1 MPAPFT
7 LHQRGKSIL
16 VTPFFSKKA
25 NKHKKIPPQSA
36 SSNPLQKRCRECVH
50 LAGKCTIGH
59 GSCYAREKASCT
71 WCGDKCGSI
80 CVMSGTKCSDW
91 CGK

>member
-1 MPAPFT
+1 M
-7 LHQRGKSIL
+7 
-16 VTPFFSKKA
+16 
-25 NKHKKIPPQSA
+25 
-36 SSNPLQKRCRECVH
+36 H